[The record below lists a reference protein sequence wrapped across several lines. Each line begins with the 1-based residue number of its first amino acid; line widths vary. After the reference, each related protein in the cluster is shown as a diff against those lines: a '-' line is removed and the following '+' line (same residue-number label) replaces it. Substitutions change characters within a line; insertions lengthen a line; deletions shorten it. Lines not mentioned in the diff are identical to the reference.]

1 MNLRAVFAVTAATL
15 LAATGCS
22 ATAPSTEQT
31 PTPTTVPTLS
41 DPIELDSLSSV
52 VVDDGVG
59 RALITDW
66 NAQKVRVIDATGSEL
81 WSRDTLIDDERGGAE
96 AYLAGENV
104 ISMITRAR
112 RRPTRGRTAVSSGH
126 SRCPAM
132 RAAATRPR
140 DSGRRP
146 RE

>member
-1 MNLRAVFAVTAATL
+1 
-15 LAATGCS
+15 S

-96 AYLAGENV
+96 AYLA
-104 ISMITRAR
+104 
-112 RRPTRGRTAVSSGH
+112 
-126 SRCPAM
+126 
-132 RAAATRPR
+132 
-140 DSGRRP
+140 
-146 RE
+146 